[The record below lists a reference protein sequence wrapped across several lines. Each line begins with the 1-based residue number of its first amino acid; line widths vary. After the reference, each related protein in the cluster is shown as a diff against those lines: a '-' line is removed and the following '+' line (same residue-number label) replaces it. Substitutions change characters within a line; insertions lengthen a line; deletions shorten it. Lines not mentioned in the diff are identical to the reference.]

1 MLFYVQGNYQA
12 ENKKKIGDIRMKDK
26 ILDSMQKFAKAMIGP
41 VLFLPIVG
49 MSIALTAILTN
60 TTFVSEGGIIWTI
73 GKFFNGM
80 LSPIMGN
87 LSILFCVGIAM
98 GMAKK
103 KKAEASFVA
112 IMSYILFLGA
122 NSKWL
127 ELSGKLIAG
136 NTASELY
143 GTGQTIQLGFHVT
156 DMGVFLGMILGIAVA
171 VIHNKYVSKEFK
183 GAMASYGNSKF
194 VFIIMIPIVAALSIL
209 ATYIWPSIANGITAL
224 TGFMSTAGALGVFIY
239 GFLNRFLVPTG
250 LHHLIWS
257 PFLYSAVGDQMI
269 INGENVIGAKPVFL
283 ALLNDPTITMMPD
296 SARFLNYGL
305 VKTFGVIGVALAFYF
320 TAKKVKRNNLKSQLI
335 PSTLTAVI
343 AGITEPLEF
352 TFIFAAPLLWFVY
365 SAIDGFFQMIVYVL
379 NVRVCA
385 TNGILDFLV
394 INLPAGIGKTHWPVY
409 ILVGLVEI
417 AVIFVV
423 FKFMIEKMNLKTPG
437 REDDDSDSAIDLK
450 ENASKVKKEMKSSN
464 KEIDNAEND
473 REKALTI
480 IKALG
485 GKENIVT
492 VENCFSRLRV
502 DVIDD
507 TVIDEQTLKTTGASG
522 VVKKGKNIQVVYGL
536 SISKIRTIVDDA
548 LGIAE

>member
-1 MLFYVQGNYQA
+1 MLFYVQGNYQ
-12 ENKKKIGDIRMKDK
+12 EEIKKKIGDIRMKDK

-60 TTFVSEGGIIWTI
+60 TTFVSEGGVIWTI

-87 LSILFCVGIAM
+87 LSILFCVGIAI

-103 KKAEASFVA
+103 KKAEAAFVA

-194 VFIIMIPIVAALSIL
+194 VFIIMIPIVAVLSIL

-224 TGFMSTAGALGVFIY
+224 TGFMSTAGALGVFVY

-320 TAKKVKRNNLKSQLI
+320 TAKKVKRSNLKSQLI

-365 SAIDGFFQMIVYVL
+365 SVIDGFFQMIVYVL

-417 AVIFVV
+417 AVIFIV

-437 REDDDSDSAIDLK
+437 REDDDSDIAIDLK
-450 ENASKVKKEMKSSN
+450 ENAAKVKKEMKSSN

-548 LGIAE
+548 LEIAE

>member
-1 MLFYVQGNYQA
+1 M
-12 ENKKKIGDIRMKDK
+12 
-26 ILDSMQKFAKAMIGP
+26 
-41 VLFLPIVG
+41 
-49 MSIALTAILTN
+49 
-60 TTFVSEGGIIWTI
+60 
-73 GKFFNGM
+73 
-80 LSPIMGN
+80 
-87 LSILFCVGIAM
+87 
-98 GMAKK
+98 
-103 KKAEASFVA
+103 
-112 IMSYILFLGA
+112 
-122 NSKWL
+122 
-127 ELSGKLIAG
+127 
-136 NTASELY
+136 
-143 GTGQTIQLGFHVT
+143 
-156 DMGVFLGMILGIAVA
+156 
-171 VIHNKYVSKEFK
+171 
-183 GAMASYGNSKF
+183 
-194 VFIIMIPIVAALSIL
+194 IMIPIVAILSIG
-209 ATYIWPSIANGITAL
+209 ATYIWPTIANGITAL
-224 TGFMSTAGALGVFIY
+224 TGFMSTAGALGVFVY

-250 LHHLIWS
+250 LHNLIWS

-283 ALLNDPTITMMPD
+283 ALLNDPTIAMMPD

-305 VKTFGVIGVALAFYF
+305 VKTFGVIGVALAFYY
-320 TAKKVKRNNLKSQLI
+320 TAKKIKRSNLKAQLI

-365 SAIDGFFQMIVYVL
+365 SVIDGFFQMIVYVL

-394 INLPAGIGKTHWPVY
+394 INLPAGIGKTHWPIY

-417 AVIFVV
+417 VVIFVV

-437 REDDDSDSAIDLK
+437 REDDDSDTAIDLN
-450 ENASKVKKEMKSSN
+450 ENATKVKKEMKNSN
-464 KEIDNAEND
+464 KEIENATND

-485 GKENIVT
+485 GKENIVA

-536 SISKIRTIVDDA
+536 SINKIRTIVDEA
-548 LGIAE
+548 LEIAE

>member
-1 MLFYVQGNYQA
+1 
-12 ENKKKIGDIRMKDK
+12 MKEK

-49 MSIALTAILTN
+49 MSIALTAVLTN
-60 TTFVSEGGIIWTI
+60 KTFVSEGGLIWTI

-87 LSILFCVGIAM
+87 LSILFCVGIAI

-103 KKAEASFVA
+103 KKAEAAFVA

-136 NTASELY
+136 NTAGELY

-171 VIHNKYVSKEFK
+171 VVHNKYVNREFK
-183 GAMASYGNSKF
+183 GAMAPYGNSKL
-194 VFIIMIPIVAALSIL
+194 VFMIMIPVVAVLSIGT
-209 ATYIWPSIANGITAL
+209 TYIWPSIANGITAL
-224 TGFMSTAGALGVFIY
+224 TGFMSTAGALGVFVY

-305 VKTFGVIGVALAFYF
+305 VKTFGVIGVALAFYY
-320 TAKKVKRNNLKSQLI
+320 TAKKIKRKNLKSQLI

-352 TFIFAAPLLWFVY
+352 TFIFAAPLLWLVY
-365 SAIDGFFQMIVYVL
+365 SVIDGLFQMIVYIL

-409 ILVGLVEI
+409 VLVGLVEI

-437 REDDDSDSAIDLK
+437 REDDDSDNAMDLN
-450 ENASKVKKEMKSSN
+450 ENAVKVKKEMKSSK

-473 REKALTI
+473 KEKALTI

-522 VVKKGKNIQVVYGL
+522 VVRKGKNIQVVYGL
-536 SISKIRTIVDDA
+536 SINKIRTIVDEA
-548 LGIAE
+548 LEIVE

>member
-1 MLFYVQGNYQA
+1 
-12 ENKKKIGDIRMKDK
+12 MKDK
-26 ILDSMQKFAKAMIGP
+26 ILNSMQKFAKAMIGP

-49 MSIALTAILTN
+49 MSIALTAVFTN
-60 TTFVSEGGIIWTI
+60 TTFVTEKGVIWTI

-80 LSPIMGN
+80 LNPIMGN

-103 KKAEASFVA
+103 KKAEAAFVA
-112 IMSYILFLGA
+112 LMSYILFLGA
-122 NSKWL
+122 NSRWL
-127 ELSGKLIAG
+127 ELSGKLIKGDTAG
-136 NTASELY
+136 ALY

-156 DMGVFLGMILGIAVA
+156 DMGVFLGMILGVLVA
-171 VIHNKYVSKEFK
+171 VVHNKYGSKEFK
-183 GAMASYGNSKF
+183 GAMAPYGNSKLVF
-194 VFIIMIPIVAALSIL
+194 VVMIPVIAVFSIL
-209 ATYIWPSIANGITAL
+209 ATYVWPTIANGITAL
-224 TGFMSTAGALGVFIY
+224 TGFMSSAGALGVFVY

-296 SARFLNYGL
+296 SARFLTYGL

-320 TAKKVKRNNLKSQLI
+320 TAKKVKRSNLKAQLI

-365 SAIDGFFQMIVYVL
+365 SVIDGLFQMFVYIF

-394 INLPAGIGKTHWPVY
+394 INLPAGVGKTHWPMYVL
-409 ILVGLVEI
+409 IGLVEI
-417 AVIFVV
+417 VVIFFV

-437 REDDDSDSAIDLK
+437 REDDSDDIIDLN
-450 ENASKVKKEMKSSN
+450 ENAAAVKNQMKSAVVQDEA
-464 KEIDNAEND
+464 KAD

-485 GKENIVT
+485 GKENILT

-502 DVIDD
+502 EVVDNS
-507 TVIDEQTLKTTGASG
+507 VIDEKTLKTTGASG
-522 VVKKGKNIQVVYGL
+522 VVRKGNNIQVVYGL
-536 SISKIRTIVDDA
+536 TINKIRTIVDEA
-548 LGIAE
+548 LEIKE

>member
-1 MLFYVQGNYQA
+1 
-12 ENKKKIGDIRMKDK
+12 MKDK

-60 TTFVSEGGIIWTI
+60 TTFVSEGGVIWTI

-87 LSILFCVGIAM
+87 LSILFCVGIAI

-103 KKAEASFVA
+103 KKAEAAFVA

-194 VFIIMIPIVAALSIL
+194 VFIIMIPIVAVLSIL

-224 TGFMSTAGALGVFIY
+224 TGFMSTAGALGVFVY

-320 TAKKVKRNNLKSQLI
+320 TAKKVKRSNLKSQLI

-352 TFIFAAPLLWFVY
+352 TVIFAAP
-365 SAIDGFFQMIVYVL
+365 
-379 NVRVCA
+379 
-385 TNGILDFLV
+385 
-394 INLPAGIGKTHWPVY
+394 
-409 ILVGLVEI
+409 
-417 AVIFVV
+417 
-423 FKFMIEKMNLKTPG
+423 
-437 REDDDSDSAIDLK
+437 
-450 ENASKVKKEMKSSN
+450 
-464 KEIDNAEND
+464 
-473 REKALTI
+473 
-480 IKALG
+480 
-485 GKENIVT
+485 
-492 VENCFSRLRV
+492 
-502 DVIDD
+502 
-507 TVIDEQTLKTTGASG
+507 
-522 VVKKGKNIQVVYGL
+522 
-536 SISKIRTIVDDA
+536 
-548 LGIAE
+548 

>member
-1 MLFYVQGNYQA
+1 
-12 ENKKKIGDIRMKDK
+12 MKDK
-26 ILDSMQKFAKAMIGP
+26 ILNSMQKFAKAMIGP

-49 MSIALTAILTN
+49 MLIALTAVLTN
-60 TTFVSEGGIIWTI
+60 TAFVTEGGIIWKT

-80 LSPIMGN
+80 LSPIMNN

-98 GMAKK
+98 GMSKK
-103 KKAEASFVA
+103 KKAEAAFVS

-127 ELSGKLIAG
+127 ELSGKLIKGDTAG
-136 NTASELY
+136 ALY

-156 DMGVFLGMILGIAVA
+156 DMGVFLGMILGVVVA
-171 VIHNKYVSKEFK
+171 LVHNKYGSREFN
-183 GAMASYGNSKF
+183 GAMAPYGNSKLVFF
-194 VFIIMIPIVAALSIL
+194 VMIPIIAILSIGT
-209 ATYIWPSIANGITAL
+209 TYVWPTIANGITAL
-224 TGFMSTAGALGVFIY
+224 TGFMSSAGAIGVFVY

-269 INGENVIGAKPVFL
+269 INGQNVIGAKPVFL
-283 ALLNDPTITMMPD
+283 ALLNDPAISMMPD

-320 TAKKVKRNNLKSQLI
+320 TSKKVKRTNLKAQLI

-365 SAIDGFFQMIVYVL
+365 SVIDGFFQMLVYL
-379 NVRVCA
+379 FNVRVCA
-385 TNGILDFLV
+385 TNGILDFLI
-394 INLPAGIGKTHWPVY
+394 INLPAGINKTHWPVY
-409 ILVGLVEI
+409 VVIGLVEI
-417 AVIFVV
+417 VVIFIV

-437 REDDDSDSAIDLK
+437 REDDDTDSAMDLS
-450 ENASKVKKEMKSSN
+450 ENAAKVKQEMKTTNPNN
-464 KEIDNAEND
+464 KIENID

-480 IKALG
+480 IEALG
-485 GKENIVT
+485 GKSNILT

-502 DVIDD
+502 EVIDN
-507 TVIDEQTLKTTGASG
+507 TVIDEKALKTTGASG
-522 VVKKGKNIQVVYGL
+522 VVRKGSNIQVVYGL
-536 SISKIRTIVDDA
+536 SINKIRTIVDEA
-548 LGIAE
+548 LETIR

>member
-1 MLFYVQGNYQA
+1 
-12 ENKKKIGDIRMKDK
+12 MKEK

-49 MSIALTAILTN
+49 MSIALTAVLTN
-60 TTFVSEGGIIWTI
+60 KTFVSEGGLIWTI

-87 LSILFCVGIAM
+87 LSILFCVGIAI

-103 KKAEASFVA
+103 KKAEAAFVA

-136 NTASELY
+136 NTAGELY

-171 VIHNKYVSKEFK
+171 VVHNKYVNREFK
-183 GAMASYGNSKF
+183 GAMAPYGNSKL
-194 VFIIMIPIVAALSIL
+194 VFMIMIPVVAVLSIGT
-209 ATYIWPSIANGITAL
+209 TYIWPSIANGITAL
-224 TGFMSTAGALGVFIY
+224 TGFMSTAGALGVFVY

-305 VKTFGVIGVALAFYF
+305 VKTFGVIGVALAFYY
-320 TAKKVKRNNLKSQLI
+320 TAKKIKRKNLKSQLI

-352 TFIFAAPLLWFVY
+352 TFIFAAPLLWLVY
-365 SAIDGFFQMIVYVL
+365 SVIDGLFQMIVYIL

-409 ILVGLVEI
+409 MLVGLVEI

-437 REDDDSDSAIDLK
+437 REDDDSDNAMDLN
-450 ENASKVKKEMKSSN
+450 ENAVKVKKEMKSSI

-473 REKALTI
+473 KEKALTI

-522 VVKKGKNIQVVYGL
+522 VVRKGKNIQVVYGL
-536 SISKIRTIVDDA
+536 SINKIRTIVDEA
-548 LGIAE
+548 LEIVE

>member
-1 MLFYVQGNYQA
+1 
-12 ENKKKIGDIRMKDK
+12 MKEK

-49 MSIALTAILTN
+49 MSIALTAVLTN
-60 TTFVSEGGIIWTI
+60 KTFVSEGGLIWTI

-87 LSILFCVGIAM
+87 LSILFCVGIAI

-103 KKAEASFVA
+103 KKAEAAFVA

-136 NTASELY
+136 NTAGELY

-171 VIHNKYVSKEFK
+171 VVHNKYVNREFK
-183 GAMASYGNSKF
+183 GAMAPYGNSKL
-194 VFIIMIPIVAALSIL
+194 VFMIMISVVAVLSIGT
-209 ATYIWPSIANGITAL
+209 TYIWPSIANGITAL
-224 TGFMSTAGALGVFIY
+224 TGFMSTAGALGVFVY

-305 VKTFGVIGVALAFYF
+305 VKTFGVIGVALAFYY
-320 TAKKVKRNNLKSQLI
+320 TAKKIKRKNLKSQLI

-352 TFIFAAPLLWFVY
+352 TFIFAAPLLWLVY
-365 SAIDGFFQMIVYVL
+365 SVIDGLFQMIVYIL

-409 ILVGLVEI
+409 VLVGLVEI

-437 REDDDSDSAIDLK
+437 REDDDSDNAMDLN
-450 ENASKVKKEMKSSN
+450 ENAVKVKKEMKSSI

-473 REKALTI
+473 KEKALTI

-522 VVKKGKNIQVVYGL
+522 VVRKGKNIQVVYGL
-536 SISKIRTIVDDA
+536 SINKIRTIVDEA
-548 LGIAE
+548 LEIVE

>member
-1 MLFYVQGNYQA
+1 
-12 ENKKKIGDIRMKDK
+12 MKEK

-49 MSIALTAILTN
+49 MSIALTAVLTN
-60 TTFVSEGGIIWTI
+60 KTFVSEGGLIWTI

-87 LSILFCVGIAM
+87 LSILFCVGIAI

-103 KKAEASFVA
+103 KKAEAAFVA

-136 NTASELY
+136 NTAGELY

-171 VIHNKYVSKEFK
+171 VVHNKYVNREFK
-183 GAMASYGNSKF
+183 GAMAPYGNSKL
-194 VFIIMIPIVAALSIL
+194 VFMIMIPVVAVLSIGT
-209 ATYIWPSIANGITAL
+209 TYIWPSIANGITAL
-224 TGFMSTAGALGVFIY
+224 TGFMSTAGALGVFVY

-305 VKTFGVIGVALAFYF
+305 VKTFGVIGVALAFYY
-320 TAKKVKRNNLKSQLI
+320 TAKKIKRKNLKSQLI

-352 TFIFAAPLLWFVY
+352 TFIFAAPLLWLVY
-365 SAIDGFFQMIVYVL
+365 SVIDGLFQMIVYIL

-409 ILVGLVEI
+409 VLVGLVEI

-437 REDDDSDSAIDLK
+437 REDDDSDNAMDLN
-450 ENASKVKKEMKSSN
+450 ENAVKVKKEMKSSI

-473 REKALTI
+473 KEKALTI

-522 VVKKGKNIQVVYGL
+522 VVRKGKNIQVVYGL
-536 SISKIRTIVDDA
+536 SINKIRTIVDEA
-548 LGIAE
+548 LEIVE

>member
-12 ENKKKIGDIRMKDK
+12 EIKKKIGDIRMKDK

-60 TTFVSEGGIIWTI
+60 TTFVSEGGVIWTI

-87 LSILFCVGIAM
+87 LSILFCVGIAI

-103 KKAEASFVA
+103 KKAEAAFVA

-143 GTGQTIQLGFHVT
+143 VTGQTIQLGFHVT

-194 VFIIMIPIVAALSIL
+194 VFIIMIPIVAVLSIL

-224 TGFMSTAGALGVFIY
+224 TGFMSTAGALGVFVY

-320 TAKKVKRNNLKSQLI
+320 TAKKVKRSNLKSQLI

-365 SAIDGFFQMIVYVL
+365 SVIDGFFQMIVYVL

-417 AVIFVV
+417 AVIFIV

-437 REDDDSDSAIDLK
+437 REDDDSDIAIDLK
-450 ENASKVKKEMKSSN
+450 ENAAKVKKEMKSSN

-548 LGIAE
+548 LEIAE